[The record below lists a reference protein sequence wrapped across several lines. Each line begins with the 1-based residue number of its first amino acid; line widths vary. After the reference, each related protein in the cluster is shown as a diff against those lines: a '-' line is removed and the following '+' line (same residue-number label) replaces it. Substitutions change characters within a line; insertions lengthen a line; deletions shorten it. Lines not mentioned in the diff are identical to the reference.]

1 MKRKKVSTPAQWI
14 LGLVLAIFLLSSA
27 IILVV
32 NLRPL
37 YYSLIEPL
45 KLTESSGL
53 SPEQIRA
60 NYDALID
67 YNSIFYSGALHFP
80 DLIMSEEGQ
89 IHFVEVKGIFVFL
102 QIAAMTSGVLL
113 LFFGAS
119 KLRKKEPQF
128 LKTGALLSLL
138 IPAIV
143 SALIAV
149 NWDNAFVLMHKLLF
163 DNDYWIFDAAQ
174 DPVIRIL
181 PDTFFLY
188 SALAIVGLVLL
199 GAVFSYFLYRL
210 ILRKDRSFDN

>member
-80 DLIMSEEGQ
+80 DLAMSEEGR
-89 IHFVEVKGIFVFL
+89 IHFVEVKEIFVFL
-102 QIAAMTSGVLL
+102 QIAAMVSGVLL

-163 DNDYWIFDAAQ
+163 DNDYWIFDAAK
-174 DPVIRIL
+174 DPVIHIL